1 LGIRSF
7 ISGLFS
13 RKVHVVQNIH
23 VTNAATHEQVSNR
36 LADLGLLPSNRI
48 TPPHELLS
56 RVQPVNPWPRPA
68 NNPSPNLRAHLDTIY
83 SVNTAA
89 KVKEPVWVDDLP
101 NDPIKE
107 KFLKFHK
114 ENPKIYEKL
123 IDLAFM
129 AKASGYKRIG
139 IKNLFEHL
147 RWYYTV
153 EVKGSEPYV
162 LNNSYSALY
171 ARLIMANVP
180 ALNGFFEIRRR
191 G

>member
-13 RKVHVVQNIH
+13 RKTVVNNFHIDAR
-23 VTNAATHEQVSNR
+23 NSSHEAVSKK
-36 LADLGLLPSNRI
+36 LTDLGLLPSTRLSSTAPVI
-48 TPPHELLS
+48 KLGGLYHENGT
-56 RVQPVNPWPRPA
+56 V